1 LFYKAIAKP
10 KTKERLRA
18 KKYELKAKE
27 VKAILLVE
35 ERRIMMTDLSSL
47 DPKRRVWFE
56 KKHAMIR
63 THDA

>member
-47 DPKRRVWFE
+47 DSERR
-56 KKHAMIR
+56 A
-63 THDA
+63 